1 MVWPRWLA
9 GFGRKR
15 ILNATPARKTSPMIR
30 TLVRYDITIC
40 GIPELDLHR
49 EAGVSDVLS
58 IIDPFEPEPAVFDR
72 FHPHRRQTLRFDDVM
87 SRSAGAQAPE
97 DDHLEELLAFGRAME
112 AAGDATHLL
121 IHCHAGVSRSTAA
134 AAILM
139 AQHNA
144 GREADAFLALLDL
157 RAQAWPNTRMVQIAD
172 RLMGR
177 NGALVEGLVAYR
189 RALLNVRPHL
199 AEMIVNVGRGNE
211 LP

>member
-1 MVWPRWLA
+1 MAWLSWLA

-15 ILNATPARKTSPMIR
+15 ILNAASTRKTSPMIR

-58 IIDPFEPEPAVFDR
+58 IIDPYEPEPVVFDR

-97 DDHLEELLAFGRAME
+97 DDHLETLLTFGRTIE
-112 AAGDATHLL
+112 QAGDATHLL

-172 RLMGR
+172 RLLER
-177 NGALVEGLVAYR
+177 NGALIEGLVAYR

>member
-1 MVWPRWLA
+1 MALLGWLA
-9 GFGRKR
+9 GFRRKR
-15 ILNATPARKTSPMIR
+15 ILTGNPRKTSPMIR

-49 EAGVSDVLS
+49 EAGLSDVLS
-58 IIDPFEPEPAVFDR
+58 IIDPYEPEPVVFDR

-97 DDHLEELLAFGRAME
+97 DDHLGALLAFGQAIE
-112 AAGDATHLL
+112 QAGDATHLL

-144 GREADAFLALLDL
+144 GREADAFLALLEL

-172 RLMGR
+172 RLMAR
-177 NGALVEGLVAYR
+177 NGALIEGLVAYR
-189 RALLNVRPHL
+189 RALLEVRPHL
-199 AEMIVNVGRGNE
+199 AQMIVNVGRGNE

>member
-1 MVWPRWLA
+1 MALLGWLA
-9 GFGRKR
+9 GFRRKR
-15 ILNATPARKTSPMIR
+15 ILTGNPRKTSPMIR

-49 EAGVSDVLS
+49 EAGLSDVLS
-58 IIDPFEPEPAVFDR
+58 IIDPYEPEPVVFDR

-97 DDHLEELLAFGRAME
+97 DDHLEALLAFGQAIE
-112 AAGDATHLL
+112 QAGDATHLL

-144 GREADAFLALLDL
+144 GREADAFLALLEL

-172 RLMGR
+172 RLMAR
-177 NGALVEGLVAYR
+177 NGALIEGLVAYR
-189 RALLNVRPHL
+189 RALLEVRPHL

>member
-1 MVWPRWLA
+1 MALLGWLA
-9 GFGRKR
+9 GFRRKR
-15 ILNATPARKTSPMIR
+15 ILTGNPRKTSPMIR

-58 IIDPFEPEPAVFDR
+58 IIDPYEPEPVVFDR

-97 DDHLEELLAFGRAME
+97 DDHLGALLAFGQAIE
-112 AAGDATHLL
+112 QAGDATHLL

-144 GREADAFLALLDL
+144 GREADAFLALLEL

-172 RLMGR
+172 RLMAR
-177 NGALVEGLVAYR
+177 NGALIEGLVAYR
-189 RALLNVRPHL
+189 RALLEVRPHL
-199 AEMIVNVGRGNE
+199 AQMIVNVGRGNE

>member
-1 MVWPRWLA
+1 MALLGWLA
-9 GFGRKR
+9 GFRRKR
-15 ILNATPARKTSPMIR
+15 ILTGNPRKTSPMIR

-58 IIDPFEPEPAVFDR
+58 IIDPYEPEPVVFDR

-97 DDHLEELLAFGRAME
+97 DDHLEALLAFGQAIE
-112 AAGDATHLL
+112 QAGDATHLL

-144 GREADAFLALLDL
+144 GREADAFLALLEL

-172 RLMGR
+172 RLMAR
-177 NGALVEGLVAYR
+177 NGALIEGLVAYR
-189 RALLNVRPHL
+189 RALLEVRPHL
-199 AEMIVNVGRGNE
+199 AQMIVNVGRGNE